1 MVLNLLTLTSQLFC
15 GPHGR
20 TQSQQDGAKLNIV
33 PVRKKQKKQHNLLAL
48 SISIVL
54 SRNPDKR
61 MRTSGFSHL
70 MIGCW
75 GYWFLIIERMP
86 VGENGFVLPSIQ
98 ITSYMIGS
106 LQNVFNIVFVMMFV
120 ISKMFPLFVSN
131 VPIENCFFMIV
142 VFV

>member
-1 MVLNLLTLTSQLFC
+1 
-15 GPHGR
+15 
-20 TQSQQDGAKLNIV
+20 
-33 PVRKKQKKQHNLLAL
+33 
-48 SISIVL
+48 
-54 SRNPDKR
+54 

-70 MIGCW
+70 MMGCL
-75 GYWFLIIERMP
+75 GYWFLMIERMP
-86 VGENGFVLPSIQ
+86 VGENDFVLPSIQ

-106 LQNVFNIVFVMMFV
+106 LQNVFNIVLVMMFV